1 MRAFFDVE
9 FIQGTTKG
17 DKRRDFYSVG
27 IVREDGQELHRISSE
42 ADLSRAG
49 WWFKANVLKQCK
61 HEPTHSLLSIRL
73 AIQEILSDVT
83 TLYTR
88 DGGHDAD
95 VLRQVV
101 DEVPPVFDLQSYWR
115 DMGEP
120 PLPPRTGGHHALQD
134 ARWHKT
140 LYETLTADALEMYV
154 IDVWQNPLRMPNYD
168 RIKGAKKKKRARQA
182 RKLVKDAYFSIAA

>member
-1 MRAFFDVE
+1 
-9 FIQGTTKG
+9 
-17 DKRRDFYSVG
+17 
-27 IVREDGQELHRISSE
+27 
-42 ADLSRAG
+42 
-49 WWFKANVLKQCK
+49 
-61 HEPTHSLLSIRL
+61 
-73 AIQEILSDVT
+73 
-83 TLYTR
+83 
-88 DGGHDAD
+88 

-182 RKLVKDAYFSIAA
+182 RKLVNDAYFSIAA